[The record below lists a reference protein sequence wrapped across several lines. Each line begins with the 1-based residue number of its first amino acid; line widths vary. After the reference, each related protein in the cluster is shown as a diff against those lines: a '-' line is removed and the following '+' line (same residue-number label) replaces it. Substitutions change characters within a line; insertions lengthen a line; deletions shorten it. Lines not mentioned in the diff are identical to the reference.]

1 MSAQAPIQLLP
12 GTKDK
17 SLILFDPSQNL
28 QTLTLQDVLLPQQ
41 LADAE
46 MGEGEGAEGT
56 PRQSLLEQS
65 CQESNPTCKRAI
77 ELVSSLAYLS
87 RSIKVFTVKW
97 QLIRSKL
104 VEISSALAVSD
115 EGDELSGMVQE
126 MMVTV
131 GECRG
136 LAEKCMACSYGGKLL
151 MQSNLDMVLTKL
163 HCHVKNL
170 SVMREAGPFP
180 HGHAIVVSKPRFGAC
195 KEDMRFYVMDL
206 LTRMKIEED
215 PEIKRQALTS
225 LHEVASEDERFV
237 KAVTEVGE
245 IIHLLVSFLDSLE
258 IEVQEESARVLSVVT
273 GFESCRDV
281 VISAGIVAPL
291 VRVLEWGGDVGKE
304 LSARCLLKLTANS
317 ENAWRVA
324 AHGGVTAL
332 LRICSSSTD
341 FSKAELICSACG
353 VLQNLAG
360 VLEIKR
366 FMLEEGVISVLL
378 KLAGAK
384 DETVQ
389 ISSIEFLQDFVSG
402 DEFLRRVVVEEGGLH
417 ALMRLLN
424 PLSSSSKALEVAFR
438 AIEDLCFSSETGLK
452 MLLKHGF
459 VEVLVRFL
467 RDREASVQELAF
479 KAAFK
484 LTKTSSD
491 DAKRALGDA
500 GFMPEIVR
508 FLGAKSHG
516 VREMAAEALSSMVSI
531 PKNRKRFAQ
540 DEQNMEFLMHLLETE
555 ADHSGGRKFL
565 LSALMSLTSCGSG
578 RKKIANSGCLKTIE
592 KLAEDEVSDAK
603 RLGRKLSTN
612 KFRSTMSGIW
622 RS

>member
-1 MSAQAPIQLLP
+1 
-12 GTKDK
+12 
-17 SLILFDPSQNL
+17 
-28 QTLTLQDVLLPQQ
+28 
-41 LADAE
+41 
-46 MGEGEGAEGT
+46 MGEGEGGAEGT
-56 PRQSLLEQS
+56 PRQSLQEQS

-77 ELVSSLAYLS
+77 ELVSSLASLS

-104 VEISSALAVSD
+104 VEISSALVVSD

-170 SVMREAGPFP
+170 SGMRKAGPFP
-180 HGHAIVVSKPRFGAC
+180 HGYAIVVSKPRFGAC
-195 KEDMRFYVMDL
+195 KEDMRFYVKDL

-215 PEIKRQALTS
+215 PEIKRQALVS

-237 KAVTEVGE
+237 KVVTEVGE

-258 IEVQEESARVLSVVT
+258 IEVQEEAARMLSVVA

-304 LSARCLLKLTANS
+304 LSARSLLKLTANS

-378 KLAGAK
+378 RLAGAK

-402 DEFLRRVVVEEGGLH
+402 DEFLRRMVVEEGGLH

-424 PLSSSSKALEVAFR
+424 PLSSSSSSSKALEVAFR
-438 AIEDLCFSSETGLK
+438 AIEDLCFSSETGVK

-508 FLGAKSHG
+508 FLGAKSHRVG
-516 VREMAAEALSSMVSI
+516 EMAADALSSMVSI
-531 PKNRKRFAQ
+531 PRNRKRFAQ
-540 DEQNMEFLMHLLETE
+540 DEQNMELLMHLLETE
-555 ADHSGGRKFL
+555 ADHWGGRKFL

-578 RKKIANSGCLKTIE
+578 RKKIANSGYLRTIE

-603 RLGRKLSTN
+603 RLVRKLSTN
-612 KFRSTMSGIW
+612 KFRSMLSGIW
-622 RS
+622 QS